1 MRPKIAM
8 WSDYGSSS
16 HKHWKSPSRR
26 NTRSSIGPR
35 ILVAAVV
42 VVAGVIGI
50 SGIYPQIID
59 SEWVQ
64 NAGPHA
70 NRAAV
75 AEARPTRG
83 SGIVTAIP
91 LSPRRAATTTGEAA
105 TSVPRVVPP
114 APATAEPA
122 KVRSSVVGLVELSP
136 NETAPPPA
144 DIPDAQTM
152 SDPTTEPAPTTTPVV
167 KPAERYVARAPVVK
181 KRVVRTE
188 HHRGYSGA
196 YAQYGGGRGGW
207 SGWPGMGSPYHF

>member
-8 WSDYGSSS
+8 WSDYGSSR
-16 HKHWKSPSRR
+16 HKHWRSPSRR
-26 NTRSSIGPR
+26 STRSSIGPR

-64 NAGPHA
+64 NAGTHA
-70 NRAAV
+70 YRTAV
-75 AEARPTRG
+75 AAARPTSG
-83 SGIVTAIP
+83 SGFVTAIP
-91 LSPRRAATTTGEAA
+91 LSPRRAETTTGEAA
-105 TSVPRVVPP
+105 ASAPRVVPP
-114 APATAEPA
+114 APGTAEPA
-122 KVRSSVVGLVELSP
+122 KVRSSVAAVELSA

-144 DIPDAQTM
+144 DIPDAQAM
-152 SDPTTEPAPTTTPVV
+152 ADPTTEPAPTATPVI

-181 KRVVRTE
+181 KRVVRN
-188 HHRGYSGA
+188 RGYSGA